1 MRFGNPAGLALLG
14 LAIPVILTHIL
25 RPRRLPVTVSST
37 MLWRKLERPVAAAK
51 PWQRL
56 RWSLLLIAQLLA
68 VVGLASA
75 VAKPERVEA
84 SPLSQHTVFII
95 DASGSMAATDGEPD
109 RLADAVGRAIDLR
122 GELPDNGLASVVI
135 AGDTPRVA
143 LTASSDSAEFERSL
157 RTIDQSAGHPDFAD
171 AFSLAESLDTGTTP
185 IGYVVLTDG
194 GLEDT
199 EARLLPPGTRV
210 ERIGGDDTNRAIT
223 RLLVDSRTTGLH
235 ARVSIRNTGG
245 PAVTQAVRVD
255 VDGVTAASQDVTLAA
270 GEQTDVEF
278 DIPEGDLVEA
288 FLEGGDLLSAD
299 DHAVAVAKQTT
310 DVRILLAGDPL
321 FWQQLLASLPGVTV
335 ETSETSKPADG
346 YDLAIYSGVEI
357 PDDPG
362 APFVAIAPPGGLPA
376 DEVDA
381 ANDDPS
387 ATDHLIVDGDVER
400 PAVTLVRTDDPL
412 LHGIDLS
419 EVAIATAQHIDPG
432 STEILVAGE
441 DAPLLVRGQ
450 FDGERFAYFA
460 FDLRDSN
467 LGVQLAFPLL
477 AQRLVGNLSGT
488 ESVGLS
494 LLVGDRLPVLPAG
507 DETVTVTGP
516 DARPVDVEPGQP
528 APRALRSGFFT
539 ISVPDRPDI
548 VVAVNAPPGESE
560 LAPRDVSAPAASE
573 RASGEASERAIS
585 LLRWVLWP
593 LLAIVVVELLL
604 AWRNV
609 GVGRRQWYIAVGVR
623 AVVAAL
629 VIAAIVDPV
638 IRRPAERVATV
649 FVIDGSAS
657 VGSAGNTA
665 AQQFVSAALAERPDS
680 ALAGVV
686 VFGADARVDQVM
698 GDAGEFGGPS
708 AVIDRGATDVAGG
721 LRLGSA
727 LLPND
732 ARRRIVLVS
741 DGRVTAGDISD
752 EVEELEA
759 AGIPVDVVTLETTG
773 GPDAAIAGIDL
784 PDLARPDETIPVI
797 VHVQSSDATR
807 AVVVLRRDG
816 LEIGRRTVDLV
827 AGDNEVRFE
836 DQPGTDAGAV
846 MRYQATVTSPSNTVA
861 ENDVGFAAVAV
872 EGPARVL
879 VIEGSEGEADTLVA
893 ALNAGGVG
901 TQVVGVGNIPDVQEL
916 ITFAGMVTVDVD
928 ARVLTGDQIADITTA
943 VRDLG
948 RGLVTI
954 GGERSYGVGGYL
966 DSPLNDLLPVDSEI
980 VDPMRRRTVAEVL
993 SIDTSESMG
1002 ACHCSDNAAGRPEG
1016 GVNKTDISRA
1026 AAERTIAA
1034 LAADDEVGVLAWNS
1048 SAEWVIELQ
1057 TLPPADVIDRG
1068 LRSLQPSGNTDIS
1081 DSLADAADALIAS
1094 DAELKHIILFTD
1106 GFTAPNAI
1114 EATAEEAARLYE
1126 EHGITVS
1133 VLATGE
1139 SPEQAA
1145 LESIATAGHGRFYA
1159 GTDFQNVPQIMA
1171 EEAVLASRNFITEG
1185 EFFPEVTSDDE
1196 VVASLTESPPLLGYI
1211 ATTAK
1216 GQATTLMRIGPD
1228 RDPLLATWQAGLGR
1242 VSSWTSDANNWAQEW
1257 AAWDGFVDFFSGVV
1271 KDTLPAGENAGAVQ
1285 AEVRDGQIR
1294 VTVDSADAFPD
1305 GATGTANISGPDGQA
1320 ISVDLERT
1328 DEGHFEGV
1336 AEAPRSGTYAVSAMV
1351 ADNDGETVLSSST
1364 LTSNSYPAEYVPGR
1378 PDAAFMTRVAN
1389 TTGGRTDVTSE
1400 NVWDSAGLDAGS
1412 RTLNLLSLLL
1422 LAACLLWPIAV
1433 ILSRISVRGATTAGA
1448 KHGLGNVGRGLRDLF
1463 PKIGG
1468 KDPEI
1473 VGVRRPAPGRAEPVE
1488 TAEPTPEREREPV
1501 AARAG
1506 PPASPERTAGAS
1518 TLNDLLA
1525 KKRERRKPSD

>member
-1 MRFGNPAGLALLG
+1 
-14 LAIPVILTHIL
+14 
-25 RPRRLPVTVSST
+25 
-37 MLWRKLERPVAAAK
+37 
-51 PWQRL
+51 
-56 RWSLLLIAQLLA
+56 
-68 VVGLASA
+68 
-75 VAKPERVEA
+75 
-84 SPLSQHTVFII
+84 
-95 DASGSMAATDGEPD
+95 
-109 RLADAVGRAIDLR
+109 
-122 GELPDNGLASVVI
+122 
-135 AGDTPRVA
+135 
-143 LTASSDSAEFERSL
+143 
-157 RTIDQSAGHPDFAD
+157 
-171 AFSLAESLDTGTTP
+171 
-185 IGYVVLTDG
+185 
-194 GLEDT
+194 
-199 EARLLPPGTRV
+199 
-210 ERIGGDDTNRAIT
+210 
-223 RLLVDSRTTGLH
+223 
-235 ARVSIRNTGG
+235 
-245 PAVTQAVRVD
+245 
-255 VDGVTAASQDVTLAA
+255 
-270 GEQTDVEF
+270 
-278 DIPEGDLVEA
+278 
-288 FLEGGDLLSAD
+288 
-299 DHAVAVAKQTT
+299 
-310 DVRILLAGDPL
+310 
-321 FWQQLLASLPGVTV
+321 
-335 ETSETSKPADG
+335 
-346 YDLAIYSGVEI
+346 
-357 PDDPG
+357 
-362 APFVAIAPPGGLPA
+362 
-376 DEVDA
+376 
-381 ANDDPS
+381 
-387 ATDHLIVDGDVER
+387 
-400 PAVTLVRTDDPL
+400 
-412 LHGIDLS
+412 
-419 EVAIATAQHIDPG
+419 
-432 STEILVAGE
+432 
-441 DAPLLVRGQ
+441 
-450 FDGERFAYFA
+450 
-460 FDLRDSN
+460 
-467 LGVQLAFPLL
+467 
-477 AQRLVGNLSGT
+477 
-488 ESVGLS
+488 
-494 LLVGDRLPVLPAG
+494 
-507 DETVTVTGP
+507 
-516 DARPVDVEPGQP
+516 
-528 APRALRSGFFT
+528 
-539 ISVPDRPDI
+539 
-548 VVAVNAPPGESE
+548 
-560 LAPRDVSAPAASE
+560 
-573 RASGEASERAIS
+573 
-585 LLRWVLWP
+585 
-593 LLAIVVVELLL
+593 
-604 AWRNV
+604 
-609 GVGRRQWYIAVGVR
+609 
-623 AVVAAL
+623 
-629 VIAAIVDPV
+629 
-638 IRRPAERVATV
+638 
-649 FVIDGSAS
+649 
-657 VGSAGNTA
+657 
-665 AQQFVSAALAERPDS
+665 
-680 ALAGVV
+680 
-686 VFGADARVDQVM
+686 
-698 GDAGEFGGPS
+698 
-708 AVIDRGATDVAGG
+708 
-721 LRLGSA
+721 
-727 LLPND
+727 
-732 ARRRIVLVS
+732 
-741 DGRVTAGDISD
+741 SD

-893 ALNAGGVG
+893 ALHAGGVG

-1048 SAEWVIELQ
+1048 SADWVIELQ

-1145 LESIATAGHGRFYA
+1145 LESIVTAGHGRFYA

-1412 RTLNLLSLLL
+1412 RTLNLL
-1422 LAACLLWPIAV
+1422 
-1433 ILSRISVRGATTAGA
+1433 
-1448 KHGLGNVGRGLRDLF
+1448 
-1463 PKIGG
+1463 
-1468 KDPEI
+1468 
-1473 VGVRRPAPGRAEPVE
+1473 
-1488 TAEPTPEREREPV
+1488 
-1501 AARAG
+1501 
-1506 PPASPERTAGAS
+1506 
-1518 TLNDLLA
+1518 
-1525 KKRERRKPSD
+1525 